1 MSECAL
7 YVTAKGSR
15 LRDVVSKEQLQAHMQ
30 QYGEVK
36 EAEIPWKQGDKRS
49 FGFLTFKGQAAGMQ
63 AVEASPHAIGE
74 VEVICDFKRQGLITQ
89 TEDPKGNTGLVA
101 TTTSKKKGKMSR
113 PSTSWEADGEP
124 PVADFLVK

>member
-36 EAEIPWKQGDKRS
+36 EGEIPWKQGDKRS

-74 VEVICDFKRQGLITQ
+74 VEVICDFQCQGLITQ
-89 TEDPKGNTGLVA
+89 TEDPKG
-101 TTTSKKKGKMSR
+101 S
-113 PSTSWEADGEP
+113 STDQCARSTPCSVSWST
-124 PVADFLVK
+124 